1 MAKTYE
7 PIATYTATG
16 SVSSYTFTSIPST
29 YTDLILVCDF
39 AYASLGANTGYPL
52 IRVGNGSVDS
62 GSNYSFTYIK
72 GDGSTASSGRA
83 SNNTYLNSVATVT
96 GSDRYAAVFNFQNYS
111 NTTTNKSVIHR
122 IGSATK
128 ETFACASLWRST
140 SAINTLQFYD
150 FSGYNFSS
158 DSTFTL
164 YGILKA

>member
-29 YTDLILVCDF
+29 YTDLILVCNF

-83 SNNTYLNSVATVT
+83 SNGTYLNSVATVT

-111 NTTTNKSVIHR
+111 NTTTHKSVIHR
-122 IGSATK
+122 IGSAAK

-164 YGILKA
+164 YGIKAA